1 MLETVCNISA
11 FIAFPLSFLLLF
23 SPGAIM
29 AAAEKGEK
37 LYGLVCSVVFY
48 LMILDCAAL
57 GTFLTTLILK

>member
-1 MLETVCNISA
+1 MLETVCNFSA

-29 AAAEKGEK
+29 AAAEKGERF
-37 LYGLVCSVVFY
+37 YGLVCSVVFY
-48 LMILDCAAL
+48 LMILDCVAV